1 MEIIDPHKKKILS
14 SLKKEKVVLFIGA
27 GCSKEC
33 GIPDSKGIVD
43 ILKTSFGEVDFQNDT
58 FLDVCYDI
66 VETPPYTKTDILN
79 IIKPL
84 LKPKNESL
92 AFEILPK
99 IPFGAIFTT
108 NYDTLIEDHFGR
120 CSDKPYE
127 CWTVKGL
134 RPREPIQSRNYTM
147 VYKLMGSIDSEELDN
162 GGPILTRAEYQ
173 NSILDTERY
182 YERLQ
187 DAVLD
192 GVLIFIGYSLKDI
205 NVIYTLDKLRDKMKD
220 NLPYSYFIS
229 PNATFE
235 LPRLTKFH
243 ERRII
248 GFDGTFKDFI
258 IWLHKNMDDSKNI
271 SLELEEH
278 CKINDI
284 NIPISKTDFQVHKD
298 EFDLITNES
307 LERPIISDKRKFIED
322 FFRGKISDWS
332 PYSLKLD
339 FIRDI
344 YYDGLWNSIQKELK
358 DKRSQANKIIF
369 IHGMPGCGK
378 STLIKRLGFDIYQKQ
393 GLPVIYL
400 KNTGILF
407 ENRYINKVITF
418 LWEKY
423 TDLQESP
430 GLGEEV
436 KFTIIIDNLGNHTQQ
451 IVSLFRH
458 LKSRGKPCLFIVTER
473 SRDWEN
479 IKNAFPI
486 RSDDIIEFIIPDQL
500 KDNELDRIIKYL
512 YNLEYIEDDGKHW
525 NNTISEIFDKSFFIT
540 IYSIVRHS
548 RKPLEEIISDQYLKL
563 TSDLQKMFLYISVV
577 DQFDGDINVELLVR
591 ALKKSYGIFE
601 EELVS
606 AESDGVF
613 FRHEL
618 QSGYLTLK
626 THHKIIAKKTIDFF
640 ASDPEKQKE
649 MLKDIISNIFSS
661 SEFEINLGMYLVID
675 CFGPN
680 ARDKIFSLQQKEELL
695 ETFLKIEDNKVVR
708 HHLGIVQKKLG
719 PDRYQDSY
727 LNLIKA
733 LEMPKMYIAG
743 RVEFNT
749 NILTSLG
756 DLFTKMALQDDIDDT
771 TFNNIIEDG
780 EKYLCASIDNDSSNI
795 HAYHA
800 YANLL
805 KLKAVRFGNDPESL
819 TCYIEALKQAEI
831 GLTFSPE
838 NDNPQLNYIKI
849 EILKHLQDLNIAEEY
864 ADEIYEKN
872 HDVSGYYIIVRL
884 LLEDYNKNNDEHA
897 LKNGLKICDKALKF
911 SPVDYNLLV
920 IKLNIVNLLDPMN
933 NQYQHQILTQII
945 SLQIVI
951 PLYLK
956 FRYAYISFI
965 LHYYPTSKKV
975 FRELRDLSA
984 KITESSR
991 YVIREWM
998 EDENGKKLLLQG
1010 EIERIMSNKF
1020 GIIRVLDLPGLE
1032 WPIPYSPLETKEN
1045 LSVGTPIW
1053 FNLGFSYAGP
1063 IVKNPTRRV

>member
-14 SLKKEKVVLFIGA
+14 SLKMEKVVLFIGA

-271 SLELEEH
+271 SLDLEEH

-369 IHGMPGCGK
+369 IHGMPGC
-378 STLIKRLGFDIYQKQ
+378 
-393 GLPVIYL
+393 
-400 KNTGILF
+400 
-407 ENRYINKVITF
+407 
-418 LWEKY
+418 
-423 TDLQESP
+423 
-430 GLGEEV
+430 
-436 KFTIIIDNLGNHTQQ
+436 
-451 IVSLFRH
+451 
-458 LKSRGKPCLFIVTER
+458 C
-473 SRDWEN
+473 
-479 IKNAFPI
+479 
-486 RSDDIIEFIIPDQL
+486 PD
-500 KDNELDRIIKYL
+500 
-512 YNLEYIEDDGKHW
+512 
-525 NNTISEIFDKSFFIT
+525 
-540 IYSIVRHS
+540 V
-548 RKPLEEIISDQYLKL
+548 
-563 TSDLQKMFLYISVV
+563 
-577 DQFDGDINVELLVR
+577 
-591 ALKKSYGIFE
+591 
-601 EELVS
+601 
-606 AESDGVF
+606 
-613 FRHEL
+613 
-618 QSGYLTLK
+618 
-626 THHKIIAKKTIDFF
+626 
-640 ASDPEKQKE
+640 
-649 MLKDIISNIFSS
+649 
-661 SEFEINLGMYLVID
+661 
-675 CFGPN
+675 
-680 ARDKIFSLQQKEELL
+680 
-695 ETFLKIEDNKVVR
+695 
-708 HHLGIVQKKLG
+708 
-719 PDRYQDSY
+719 
-727 LNLIKA
+727 
-733 LEMPKMYIAG
+733 
-743 RVEFNT
+743 
-749 NILTSLG
+749 
-756 DLFTKMALQDDIDDT
+756 
-771 TFNNIIEDG
+771 
-780 EKYLCASIDNDSSNI
+780 
-795 HAYHA
+795 
-800 YANLL
+800 ANL
-805 KLKAVRFGNDPESL
+805 R
-819 TCYIEALKQAEI
+819 
-831 GLTFSPE
+831 
-838 NDNPQLNYIKI
+838 
-849 EILKHLQDLNIAEEY
+849 
-864 ADEIYEKN
+864 
-872 HDVSGYYIIVRL
+872 
-884 LLEDYNKNNDEHA
+884 
-897 LKNGLKICDKALKF
+897 
-911 SPVDYNLLV
+911 
-920 IKLNIVNLLDPMN
+920 
-933 NQYQHQILTQII
+933 
-945 SLQIVI
+945 
-951 PLYLK
+951 
-956 FRYAYISFI
+956 
-965 LHYYPTSKKV
+965 
-975 FRELRDLSA
+975 
-984 KITESSR
+984 
-991 YVIREWM
+991 
-998 EDENGKKLLLQG
+998 
-1010 EIERIMSNKF
+1010 
-1020 GIIRVLDLPGLE
+1020 
-1032 WPIPYSPLETKEN
+1032 
-1045 LSVGTPIW
+1045 
-1053 FNLGFSYAGP
+1053 
-1063 IVKNPTRRV
+1063 